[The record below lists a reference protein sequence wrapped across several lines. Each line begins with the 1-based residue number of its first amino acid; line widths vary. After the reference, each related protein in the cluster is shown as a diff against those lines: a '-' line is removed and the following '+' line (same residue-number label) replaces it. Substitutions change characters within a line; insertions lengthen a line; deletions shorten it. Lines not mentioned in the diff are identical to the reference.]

1 MAKKEEMYSYILQQ
15 VGSGQLDK
23 NIAAHLIHYL
33 RQDQQKETDN
43 DIAIVGIAARLGQA
57 DTDARLEQLLHLGI
71 DSIQDIPANRQENA
85 ALFLP
90 MLPIDQAKAQFDRV
104 GYLPEIDQFD
114 PGFFQISPREASLM
128 DPNQRLFLQLAWEA
142 IEEAGYGGAKL
153 AGSKTGV
160 FIGYSTDFG
169 EVYKKGIQ
177 LLAPEAMGIAIPG
190 NIQSIIASR
199 ISYLL
204 DLKGPAVVIDTACSS
219 TLVAIHFAC
228 RQLIEGSC
236 DLALAGGIKL
246 HLFPLK
252 SHEHVKIGIE
262 SSDERTKAF
271 DASSDGTG
279 KGEGMGAVL
288 LKPLKKALEDRDHIH
303 AVIKG
308 SAINQDGNSIGI
320 TAPNSKAQEEV
331 ICEAWEIAGIDPET
345 ISYIEAHGTGT
356 KLGDPIEIEGISRA
370 FSRYTKK
377 KQFCAIG
384 SLKTNIGH
392 LDHAAGIAGL
402 VKVIHAMKSKK
413 LFPSLH
419 FQKPNPNIDF
429 SSSAVYVNDQLR
441 EWSTA
446 GALRTAGISSF
457 GLSGTNCHMVLQEA
471 PPAFAERQQA
481 ASLHLLPL
489 SAKEEQV
496 LLTLVA
502 EYASYVSRNRQVDLD
517 DLCYTA
523 STGRGHYS
531 HRLAIVFA
539 DCDDLLSKLEQL
551 KKHGLASG
559 ENVRYQV
566 HEGEAGGDTTMGRAG
581 AGVWRRV
588 TEEEKQVR
596 TLQAEQKLQ
605 DMKSALPNRELPAYV
620 SLGELYVAGAEI
632 DWEQLYA
639 GIACNRI
646 SLPVYPFQKVR
657 CWLNQE
663 DFAAY
668 KQSPARPQELRHPLL
683 TSLPA
688 RESAS
693 GEVTYTVGLSVKDDW
708 VLNEHRVGSE
718 YVLPGTAY
726 IELLLE
732 VGRQQGGLAV
742 IKDLAFLQPFSLQ
755 DGENCELHIAVKKA
769 GEEKHFSI
777 ASKDQLDGS
786 WRKHAE
792 GKLCHPTQEQKR
804 VDLPALM
811 QKLPVAARAADL
823 QANGAY
829 IATGARWDNLQELR
843 LAGAECLVAIQL
855 AEPYRAETAR
865 YHYHPAMLDNAAN
878 IAIRSIDEQ
887 LYLPFYYQEIRVH
900 APIPSAIYS
909 YVRQRE
915 QGEDNQTATFDI
927 DIVNSAG
934 EVLVEI
940 EGYTIKQVRTQL
952 TAASYYEKGWIVQEA
967 QTVSPLPAKADETV
981 VVFTGEGE
989 LAERL
994 RQQLGAVYGDV
1005 IEVAFGKETEQVKDR
1020 EDYHHLWPQWQQQA
1034 KKVRKIIHLLSMT
1047 DASTTAAKGLDDAEQ
1062 RGFYS
1067 LYYLLDSLFAQP
1079 SSGEEWEI
1087 ILVADNANRV
1097 TGDEITLRPEHGCLL
1112 GLGKVARE
1120 EFPHVRIRF
1129 IDVDAHT
1136 DPRKVVE
1143 EFAVAAAP
1151 YQVAYRHNKRYVE
1164 RLQETTLAPAEDR
1177 DAIKADGVYVIT
1189 GGIGGLGLEIGK
1201 EISRLHPVNLHLISR
1216 QGLPARET
1224 WTEIEAAGT
1233 DQPRI
1238 QQIASIR
1245 EMEKQGAHVQIHAA
1259 DISEESQLRQV
1270 LENIRKEAGAIHGVI
1285 HCAGVAGE
1293 GLLVRKPESRI
1304 REVLA
1309 AKVQGT
1315 RLLDQLT
1322 AADNLDFFVMFSSMN
1337 TVTGGAGQSDYVAAN
1352 SYLDLYAAYMRQAG
1366 RKALTINWPL
1376 WRDVGMGQAYDVDN
1390 RHSPFESLAP
1400 RQGAAIF
1407 AELLHADQS
1416 QIIVGQWK
1424 RRLTKETIGHSL
1436 AHDYVLSDSLAS
1448 FFRGQLEAPREEK
1461 ADRPGEQQPLRILDQ
1476 DETSLSATEREVAK
1490 IWAQVLGV
1498 KEISVSAKFNSM
1510 GGNSILAVYL
1520 FRLLEETYGPIL
1532 NISDVFT
1539 YSTISEMADYI
1550 DSKQQPSAGAADA
1563 ASETTTLDLLQRLAS
1578 REISVH
1584 EALGAYK
1591 NKGGGA

>member
-1 MAKKEEMYSYILQQ
+1 MAKKEEMYAYILKQ

-23 NIAAHLIHYL
+23 NVAARLIHFL
-33 RQDQQKETDN
+33 RHDQQKEAEN

-90 MLPIDQAKAQFDRV
+90 MLPIERAKAQFDRA
-104 GYLPEIDQFD
+104 GYLPEIDRFD
-114 PGFFQISPREASLM
+114 PGFFHISPREASLM

-153 AGSKTGV
+153 AGSRTGV

-204 DLKGPAVVIDTACSS
+204 DLKGPAVAMDTACSS
-219 TLVAIHFAC
+219 SLVAIHFAC
-228 RQLIEGSC
+228 RQLIEGAC

-252 SHEHVKIGIE
+252 SHAHVKIGIE
-262 SSDERTKAF
+262 SSDERTKTF

-320 TAPNSKAQEEV
+320 TAPNAKAQEEV
-331 ICEAWEIAGIDPET
+331 ICQAWEQAGIDPET

-356 KLGDPIEIEGISRA
+356 KLGDPIEIEGITRA
-370 FSRYTKK
+370 FSRYTGK

-419 FQKPNPNIDF
+419 FQQPNPAIDF

-441 EWSTA
+441 DWSA
-446 GALRTAGISSF
+446 SGGLRTAGISSF
-457 GLSGTNCHMVLQEA
+457 GLSGTNCHMVVQEA
-471 PPAFAERQQA
+471 PPAFCERKQA
-481 ASLHLLPL
+481 APLYLLPL
-489 SAKEEQV
+489 SAKDEQV
-496 LLTLVA
+496 LSRLVA
-502 EYASYVSRNRQVDLD
+502 KYAAYVASHRQVDLD

-531 HRLAIVFA
+531 HRLAIVFT
-539 DCDDLLSKLEQL
+539 DYDDLLGKLDALQ
-551 KKHGLASG
+551 KRGLASD
-559 ENVRYQV
+559 ERVYYQV
-566 HEGEAGGDTTMGRAG
+566 HGSGAGGDTIAARAG
-581 AGVWRRV
+581 GWLKV
-588 TEEEKQVR
+588 TEEEKHAR
-596 TLQAEQKLQ
+596 TLQAKRELQ
-605 DMKSALPNRELPAYV
+605 SMTSALPDRELPSYLR
-620 SLGELYVAGAEI
+620 LGELYVAGAEI
-632 DWEQLYA
+632 DWERLYE
-639 GIACNRI
+639 GLACNRI

-668 KQSPARPQELRHPLL
+668 KQQPLPRAQKPPHPLL
-683 TSLPA
+683 TSLP
-688 RESAS
+688 ESAS
-693 GEVTYTVGLSVKDDW
+693 DHITYRVGLSAADDW
-708 VLNEHRVGSE
+708 VVNEHRVGSE

-732 VGRQQGGLAV
+732 VGRQQGGLTV
-742 IKDLAFLQPFSLQ
+742 IKDLAFLQPFSLRE
-755 DGENCELHIAVKKA
+755 GESHALHITLKKA
-769 GEEKHFSI
+769 GDEKHFRI
-777 ASKDQLDGS
+777 ASMDQTDGS

-792 GKLCHPTQEQKR
+792 GKLCRPTAQQKR
-804 VDLPALM
+804 VDVSALM
-811 QKLPVAARAADL
+811 KQLPVAARAADL
-823 QANGAY
+823 QASGAY
-829 IATGARWDNLQELR
+829 ITTGARWNNLQELR
-843 LAGAECLVAIQL
+843 SEGAECLVAIEL
-855 AEPYRAETAR
+855 AEPYRAEAAD

-878 IAIRSIDEQ
+878 IAIRSIGEH
-887 LYLPFYYQEIRVH
+887 LYLPFYYQSIRVH
-900 APIPSAIYS
+900 APIPAAIYS
-909 YVRQRE
+909 YVRRRE
-915 QGEDNQTATFDI
+915 QTEGSETATFDI
-927 DIVNSAG
+927 DIVNAAG

-940 EGYTIKQVRTQL
+940 EGYTIKQVRTQW
-952 TAASYYEKGWIVQEA
+952 TAASYYEKDWVVQEA
-967 QTVSPLPAKADETV
+967 PSPAQAKAKADEAV
-981 VVFTGEGE
+981 VVFTGAGE

-994 RQQLGAVYGDV
+994 REQLAAVYGEV
-1005 IEVAFGKETEQVKDR
+1005 IEVAFGTETGQVKNR
-1020 EDYHHLWPQWQQQA
+1020 VDYQRLWPQWQA
-1034 KKVRKIIHLLSMT
+1034 KKVRKIVHLMSVT
-1047 DASTTAAKGLDDAEQ
+1047 DKTIQSAKELEEAEQ

-1067 LYYLLDSLFAQP
+1067 LYYLLDSLFAHP
-1079 SSGEEWEI
+1079 HSDELDI
-1087 ILVADNANRV
+1087 ILVGDCANRV
-1097 TGDEITLRPEHGCLL
+1097 TGDEAALRPEHGCLL

-1129 IDVDAHT
+1129 LDVDAYT
-1136 DPRKVVE
+1136 DPSVIVA
-1143 EFAVAAAP
+1143 EFSVADAP

-1164 RLQETTLAPAEDR
+1164 RLQQATLAATGDTA
-1177 DAIKADGVYVIT
+1177 AIKADGVYVIT
-1189 GGIGGLGLEIGK
+1189 GGTGGLGLEVGK
-1201 EISRLHPVNLHLISR
+1201 QISRLHPAKLHLISR
-1216 QGLPARET
+1216 QGLPGREK
-1224 WTEIEAAGT
+1224 WPEIEAAGA
-1233 DQPRI
+1233 DQRRI
-1238 QQIASIR
+1238 EQIAAIR
-1245 EMEKQGAHVQIHAA
+1245 EMEKQGASVHVHAA
-1259 DISEESQLRQV
+1259 DISEESELSQV
-1270 LENIRKEAGAIHGVI
+1270 LEHIRAKSGAIRGVI

-1304 REVLA
+1304 REVLN
-1309 AKVQGT
+1309 AKVKGT
-1315 RLLDQLT
+1315 WLLDQLT
-1322 AADNLDFFVMFSSMN
+1322 EADSLDFFVLFSSMN

-1352 SYLDLYAAYMRQAG
+1352 SYLDLYAAHMRQMG
-1366 RKALTINWPL
+1366 KKALTINWPL
-1376 WRDVGMGQAYDVDN
+1376 WRDVGMGQAYEVDN

-1400 RQGAAIF
+1400 GQGAAIF

-1416 QIIVGQWK
+1416 QVIVGQLK
-1424 RRLTKETIGHSL
+1424 RRLGKEAISHSL
-1436 AHDYVLSDSLAS
+1436 MRDYVLSDSLTN
-1448 FFRGQLEAPREEK
+1448 FFQSQLQAPREAK
-1461 ADRPGEQQPLRILDQ
+1461 AAAETAKAHLRILDQ
-1476 DETSLSATEREVAK
+1476 DEASMSATERAVAK

-1498 KEISVSAKFNSM
+1498 QEISVSAKFNSM
-1510 GGNSILAVYL
+1510 GGNSVLAVYL
-1520 FRLLEETYGPIL
+1520 FRLLEEAYGPII

-1539 YSTISEMADYI
+1539 YSTIAEMAAYI
-1550 DSKQQPSAGAADA
+1550 DSKQQPAKEAVSA
-1563 ASETTTLDLLQRLAS
+1563 ASTLDLLERLAS

-1584 EALGAYK
+1584 EALGVYK
-1591 NKGGGA
+1591 TKGGGA